1 MKTTFLG
8 KTPKKQTHKNSITR
22 FCILLMLITSCAGT
36 PGSQQNEG
44 YDVPRVLS
52 QGEKID
58 IIPQV
63 GYGLLNA
70 VWTGDFTPDM
80 HYLLA
85 GGSDN
90 ALRVWDLA
98 TEQQIQ
104 TVYYNNAVTAVCGLQ
119 DSRSAIVLA
128 GEQLYIQDIFTG
140 AILRD
145 LNVQQ
150 PSAVKLTRDR
160 SKALIIAGPTSNPH
174 LLRLDIISGEKK
186 TFSIPWEFYL
196 YGLDSGQLLD
206 ISDNGKRGLVA
217 DQSGTLGF
225 WDLEKGR
232 LLRKV
237 DTSDVLNRIGQTCLD
252 FSGKYAAAWDS
263 RNKSRFGIWDM
274 GYGIWDMGYGIWDM
288 ESGALLEEGDNYKAV
303 RPVDFQSALLMEG
316 YSHGSSPDGE
326 HYLLLN
332 KNYNG
337 TYSKLQILTVANMTE
352 ISIKADIDPVKLVTV
367 LGSEDQYYV
376 SQGYYQISIRDARTG
391 KILHHAG
398 TGSSGITDFDSGE
411 DPRAMM
417 IGNNIVYKSGYRDY
431 TFFNVDTGEVFSAE
445 KNVPESVWTSL
456 HSEPYTAWTL
466 PAGKNAEDYDLEE
479 ISRREELYY
488 LLAGGN
494 LAPEENKVSSVA
506 ISPDGRRGLTVLTT
520 PDYKDELKV
529 WDLVK
534 QRTIHSIKSEYG
546 IRNVQF
552 SPDGKYY
559 LYIDVNKIRI
569 GKSDNGAE
577 LKPIRMPAGN
587 HFTSARFSRDG
598 SLIASGS
605 SAGEISIWATESGR
619 LLQTLPGNVVDT
631 FDFSSDNKYLLTGA
645 HDGITRQIEL
655 ETGRWVN
662 FLTHKNGR
670 EWLTYTDEGYWDSS
684 PGGGSLVAMAKGEE
698 NWNID
703 QFASWNNRPDLI
715 LSLLPNADSA
725 LQEHYARQNARRFEK
740 LNIDAESVMT
750 DLPFPE
756 AEITGTEQS
765 GKQLT
770 ITGSFAD
777 ENYDL
782 VSWNIFINDVPL
794 WGENRPIKGKST
806 DFSGIVELA
815 SGRNKIEV
823 SCVNAMGL
831 ESFRPVF
838 HAEYD
843 EEVTGDLYYMG
854 FGVSSYADESLILN
868 YAHKDALDLGE
879 YFESLSATGE
889 YKDIHI
895 HTWTDEKVTRDA
907 ITKAKNILLNA
918 SVDDTVVLFI
928 AGHGVYD
935 NEADRTYYYL
945 VHDSDLSQ
953 LSETAADFE
962 QIEDILAGIPPRNK
976 LFLMD
981 TCESGEI
988 DPEVKTTALTLAG
1001 SRGISARSIESR
1013 GLKRNETP
1021 QAGVSKVYYP
1031 ADRDSYIY
1039 NDLRRRTG
1047 AIVFS
1052 SSRGNEYSY
1061 ESDTIENGFF
1071 THNILKVL
1079 KYSFNDLDEN
1089 GKISTDEL
1097 RNLVS
1102 NGVAS
1107 DTGGMQ
1113 HPVVDR
1119 DNIYQT
1125 FGFVPGNIL
1134 EFISVEGGSLTPERG
1149 RNQLSPKIDPVM
1161 VDDFLLSK
1169 YEVTR
1174 KLYKDIMGKQNE
1186 RTSMDAYRMPVDN
1199 ISFLDAVRFCNVL
1212 SEQDGLEPVYT
1223 IGNENTP
1230 EIHWDREKNGYRL
1243 PTEAEWEFAAAV
1255 DGKDVYSDRIKDAY
1269 LEEYAWYRETSD
1281 GPREIGTKKANMLG
1295 LYDMLGNVPELCW
1308 TSYRERR
1315 SSLYQKDP
1323 LMVDTEHAT
1332 VNTSGTA
1339 RGLVQYSRI
1348 FYTKDLGIDN
1358 RKPAGSV
1365 SPYFGLRLARNK

>member
-1 MKTTFLG
+1 MNKEQSLRRLRYRVVPFFLVL
-8 KTPKKQTHKNSITR
+8 T
-22 FCILLMLITSCAGT
+22 LLYLIVSCAGT
-36 PGSQQNEG
+36 PGAEKNEA
-44 YDVPRVLS
+44 YDLPRVLS
-52 QGEKID
+52 QGEKVT

-104 TVYYNNAVTAVCGLQ
+104 TVYYNHTVTAVCGLQ

-128 GEQLYIQDIFTG
+128 GDNIYIQDIFTG
-140 AILRD
+140 EILRD
-145 LNVQQ
+145 LDVQK
-150 PSAVKLTRDR
+150 PSAVKVTRDR

-174 LLRLDIISGEKK
+174 LLCLDLISGEKK
-186 TFSIPWEFYL
+186 SISIPWEFYL
-196 YGLDSGQLLD
+196 YGLDSGQLID
-206 ISDNGKRGLVA
+206 ISDDGKRGLIA

-237 DTSDVLNRIGQTCLD
+237 ETSDVLNRIGRACLD
-252 FSGKYAAAWDS
+252 SSGKYAAAWDS
-263 RNKSRFGIWDM
+263 RNKSRFGIWE
-274 GYGIWDMGYGIWDM
+274 M
-288 ESGALLEEGDNYKAV
+288 ENGTLVEEGDNYKAV
-303 RPVDFQSALLMEG
+303 RPEDFRSALLMEG

-332 KNYNG
+332 KNYNRS
-337 TYSKLQILTVANMTE
+337 YSRLQILTVADMTG

-376 SQGYYQISIRDARTG
+376 SQGYYQISIRDAHTG
-391 KILHHAG
+391 KILHRAP
-398 TGSSGITDFDSGE
+398 TRRGITNFESGE

-417 IGNNIVYKSGYRDY
+417 IGEYIVYKSDYREY
-431 TFFNVDTGEVFSAE
+431 TFYNVTTGEVFSAE
-445 KNVPESVWTSL
+445 KEVPESVWKTV
-456 HSEPYTAWTL
+456 HSEEPYSAWTF
-466 PAGKNAEDYDLEE
+466 PSGKDVDTNGLET
-479 ISRREELYY
+479 ITMKEELYY
-488 LLAGGN
+488 LLTEGDH
-494 LAPEENKVSSVA
+494 LSEEDVVLSVDISS
-506 ISPDGRRGLTVLTT
+506 DGSRGLTVVSS
-520 PDYKDELKV
+520 PDSRQILNL
-529 WDLVK
+529 WDLKK
-534 QRTIHSIKSEYG
+534 QRRIQILKPKFTI
-546 IRNVQF
+546 RAAQF
-552 SPDGKYY
+552 SPDGNFFLY
-559 LYIDVNKIRI
+559 LDVNKIII
-569 GKSDNGAE
+569 GNSEDGSKLETIHTRDSGY
-577 LKPIRMPAGN
+577 
-587 HFTSARFSRDG
+587 FTAARFSRDG
-598 SLIASGS
+598 SLIAAGS
-605 SAGEISIWATESGR
+605 STGTISIWKTDNGR
-619 LLQTLPGNVVDT
+619 LLKTLQGDVVDT
-631 FDFSSDNKYLLTGA
+631 FDFSSDNSFLLTGSN
-645 HDGITRQIEL
+645 DGITKLINL

-684 PGGGSLVAMAKGEE
+684 PGGGSLVAMAKGAD

-715 LSLLPNADSA
+715 LSLLPHADTA

-750 DLPFPE
+750 ELPFPE
-756 AEITGTEQS
+756 AAITGTEQN

-770 ITGSFAD
+770 LSASFSD

-782 VSWNIFINDVPL
+782 ASWNIFINDVPL
-794 WGENRPIKGKST
+794 WGENEGI
-806 DFSGIVELA
+806 SGNTAEITETIELA
-815 SGRNKIEV
+815 SGKNKIEV
-823 SCVNAMGL
+823 SCVNSMGL
-831 ESFRPVF
+831 ESFRPVY
-838 HAEYD
+838 HAEY
-843 EEVTGDLYYMG
+843 EAEVSGDLYYIG
-854 FGVSSYADESLILN
+854 FGVSSYADESLTLN

-879 YFESLSATGE
+879 HFASLSDTGE
-889 YKDIHI
+889 YKEIHI
-895 HTWTDEKVTRDA
+895 HTWTDEEVNREA
-907 ITKAKNILLNA
+907 ITEAKSILLDA

-935 NEADRTYYYL
+935 DAADRTYYYL

-962 QIEDILAGIPPRNK
+962 LIEDILAGIPPRNK

-988 DPEVKTTALTLAG
+988 DPEVRTTALTIAG

-1013 GLKRNETP
+1013 GLSRKNVQEET
-1021 QAGVSKVYYP
+1021 STEVYYP
-1031 ADRDSYIY
+1031 TDRDSYIY

-1061 ESDTIENGFF
+1061 ESDEIENGYF
-1071 THNILKVL
+1071 THNILKAL
-1079 KYSFNDLDEN
+1079 NYSLNDLDEN
-1089 GKISTDEL
+1089 GLISTDEL
-1097 RNLVS
+1097 RGLVTD
-1102 NGVAS
+1102 GVSS

-1119 DNIYQT
+1119 DNIYQI
-1125 FGFVPGNIL
+1125 FGFIPGNIL
-1134 EFISVEGGSLTPERG
+1134 EFIDVEGGSLTPEYG
-1149 RNQLSPKIDPVM
+1149 RNVRLSKIEPVM
-1161 VDDFLLSK
+1161 VEDFMLSK

-1174 KLYKDIMGKQNE
+1174 KLYQEVMGIKDRSSVTG
-1186 RTSMDAYRMPVDN
+1186 AYRMPVDN
-1199 ISFLDAVRFCNVL
+1199 ISFVDAVRFCNAL
-1212 SEQDGLEPVYT
+1212 SKRDGFEPAYT
-1223 IGNENTP
+1223 IGDEDTP
-1230 EIHWDREKNGYRL
+1230 VIHWNRDKNGYRL

-1255 DGKDVYSDRIKDAY
+1255 DGKDVYSNRIKDAY

-1281 GPREIGTKKANMLG
+1281 GPREIGTKKANLLG

-1308 TSYRERR
+1308 TSYLDRR
-1315 SSLYQKDP
+1315 STLYRNDP
-1323 LMVDTEHAT
+1323 LVVDTEHAT

-1348 FYTKDLGIDN
+1348 FYTRDLGIDN